1 MLLFP
6 VVYYGRHKV
15 KVHFDGCWMEPREF
29 TVNVTTK
36 DRRGIMHDSDYFLK
50 SLKVV
55 VKDIVNT
62 AVEAK
67 DLGSAFGQV
76 KISDEDYELTLPL
89 VKRVLDAVAILVD
102 GNDMEHKHRLSQ
114 LQSVM
119 REVSQQLIDPYIM
132 TNLKYMKD

>member
-36 DRRGIMHDSDYFLK
+36 DRRGIIHDSNYFLQ
-50 SLKVV
+50 SLKEV
-55 VKDIVNT
+55 VKDIVDT

-76 KISDEDYELTLPL
+76 EISDKDYELVQPL
-89 VKRVLDAVAILVD
+89 VKRVIDAIAILV
-102 GNDMEHKHRLSQ
+102 GGKDMEHKHRLTQVQSVLRDVSQ
-114 LQSVM
+114 LI
-119 REVSQQLIDPYIM
+119 EPYIK
-132 TNLKYMKD
+132 TNLKIHEG